1 MIQEVQSIHDSGIEW
16 RRLERLGLEYKFV
29 SQFLQGIIPSEGELF
44 SQLNIAIGQFA
55 KRQETW
61 FRGMERKGIKIHWL
75 APGSQKEWLSEA
87 LEMISSVWNQV

>member
-29 SQFLQGIIPSEGELF
+29 AQFLQGKISSEGELF

-61 FRGMERKGIKIHWL
+61 FRGMERKGIKICWL
-75 APGSQKEWLSEA
+75 ASGSLEQRLSEA
-87 LEMISSVWNQV
+87 LERISSV